1 MVSPPPEEPAGESE
15 ELAVAPGGASG
26 RAPRRRI
33 PGGAV
38 TVLALVAV
46 LLAVAT
52 GFAVARWRNAAATA
66 DARAQALAA
75 GRIAAVELLAYDYRD
90 LSADFARGLAAT
102 TGAFRRQYELVTH
115 KSVEALAPRYHVVV
129 TAVVRGAGVVH
140 ATPGA
145 VSLLV
150 FVDQSTTSSLAPAAR
165 VYQDR
170 VLMRLVRTHGRWL
183 VDSLQTL

>member
-1 MVSPPPEEPAGESE
+1 MSADPEETAGA
-15 ELAVAPGGASG
+15 LGG
-26 RAPRRRI
+26 RARAGRRRR
-33 PGGAV
+33 PRAAV
-38 TVLALVAV
+38 TALALVAV

-52 GFAVARWRNAAATA
+52 GFAVVRWRTAAATA
-66 DARAQALAA
+66 DARSQALAA

-90 LSADFARGLAAT
+90 LKADFARGRAAT
-102 TGAFRRQYELVTH
+102 TGAFRRQYELVTQ
-115 KSVEALAPRYHVVV
+115 KSVAALAPRYHVVV
-129 TAVVRGAGVVH
+129 TAVVQGAGVVH
-140 ATPGA
+140 AAPGA

-170 VLMRLVRTHGRWL
+170 VLMTLVHLDGRWL